1 MLKLALDQ
9 SNENQMKRDIS
20 VKYPL
25 MLAMALFLV
34 SFSCVRNDQAGSE
47 KDDIYV
53 AAYVWPSCHYEERN
67 AEILWPEGT
76 GEWEII
82 RKGTPRFA
90 GHYQP
95 KVPLWGYEMDDD
107 PGVMEKWIETATGHG
122 VNVFIFDWYWFDG
135 GPFLESSIDN
145 GFLQAKNNEKMN
157 FYIMWA
163 NHDVKKNYW
172 NHYKYDSDSL
182 LWTGSVDQ
190 ENYRIIVDRVI
201 RQYFHRPN
209 YFKIDGKPV
218 FSIFNFN
225 KFIQDFNGLEG
236 AREALDYFRSE
247 TIKAGFPGLHLQII
261 AFGGN
266 EGNPGILM
274 DHLMEGKNN
283 SEIVSYLGINSV
295 TKYNWG
301 QGEGVE
307 DYIVWGEQAMKR
319 RKNWDEA
326 LDIPYFPNVSI
337 GWDDTPR
344 FPAKTEANVIHY
356 HNSPESFAAYLQRAE
371 DYLDA
376 HPDQP
381 RLITLF
387 SWNEWV
393 EGGYLLPDMR
403 WGYGYLEAVD
413 HVINR
418 KRGRQSP

>member
-9 SNENQMKRDIS
+9 SNENQMKTGIS
-20 VKYPL
+20 AEYPF
-25 MLAMALFLV
+25 MVALGVVLL
-34 SFSCVRNDQAGSE
+34 SLSCVRNDQAGSDE
-47 KDDIYV
+47 DDIYV

-67 AEILWPEGT
+67 AKILWPEGT

-107 PGVMEKWIETATGHG
+107 PEVMEKWIDAATGHG
-122 VNVFIFDWYWFDG
+122 VNLFIFDWYWFDG

-145 GFLQAKNNEKMN
+145 GFLQAKNNEKMH

-201 RQYFHRPN
+201 RQYFHRSN

-225 KFIQDFNGLEG
+225 KFIEDFNGLDG
-236 AREALDYFRSE
+236 AREALDYFRDE

-266 EGNPGILM
+266 ERNPGILRSQ
-274 DHLMEGKNN
+274 LSEGKSN

-307 DYIVWGEQAMKR
+307 DYITWGEEAMTR
-319 RKNWDEA
+319 REHWDEA

-344 FPAKTEANVIHY
+344 FPAKGESNVIHY
-356 HNSPESFAAYLQRAE
+356 NNSPESFAAYLQRAK
-371 DYLDA
+371 DYLDE

-403 WGYGYLEAVD
+403 WEYGYLEAVEK
-413 HVINR
+413 VI
-418 KRGRQSP
+418 KRE